1 MSKEK
6 FITLK
11 STAVPIAIENI
22 DTDQIIPARFLKAT
36 TREGFG
42 ENLFRDWRYDSAG
55 QPNSDFPLNNPKY
68 SGKVLVAGKNFGC
81 GSSREHAAW
90 SIYDAGF
97 RVVISSF
104 FADIFKNNAL
114 NNALLPVQVS
124 DVFLKKIF
132 DLIEK
137 NPAAMI
143 TVNLA
148 EQKISLED
156 GTSESF
162 DINAYKKTCLMNG
175 YDDIDYL
182 ISMRDD
188 IKQFELTH

>member
-11 STAVPIAIENI
+11 SGAVPLAIDNI

-42 ENLFRDWRYDSAG
+42 ENLFRDWRYNNDETPTA
-55 QPNSDFPLNNPKY
+55 DFALNDPKY
-68 SGKVLVAGKNFGC
+68 AGKILVAGKNFGC

-90 SIYDAGF
+90 AIYDHGF

-124 DVFLKKIF
+124 DGFLKKIF
-132 DLIEK
+132 AAIEK
-137 NPAAMI
+137 DPKTMI
-143 TVNLA
+143 TVNLS

-156 GTSESF
+156 GASESF
-162 DINAYKKTCLMNG
+162 EINPYKKTCLMNG

-182 ISMRDD
+182 LSLRDE
-188 IKQFELTH
+188 IKHFELAH